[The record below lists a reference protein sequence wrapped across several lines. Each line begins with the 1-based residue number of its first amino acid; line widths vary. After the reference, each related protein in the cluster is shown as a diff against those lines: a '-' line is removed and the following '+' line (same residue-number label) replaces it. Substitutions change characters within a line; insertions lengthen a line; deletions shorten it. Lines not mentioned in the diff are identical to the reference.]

1 MMATMMN
8 LIGFCFTA
16 RLFDYFDTGIMER
29 LRHQLVDSQ
38 QSETRLGLSPLANS
52 LTVSSQV
59 IARRLDRNGKTRVLV
74 RWTPEEL

>member
-1 MMATMMN
+1 MN
-8 LIGFCFTA
+8 LIEFFTA

-59 IARRLDRNGKTRVLV
+59 SF
-74 RWTPEEL
+74 

>member
-1 MMATMMN
+1 MMLTMMN
-8 LIGFCFTA
+8 LIEFFTA

-59 IARRLDRNGKTRVLV
+59 SFHLFFFSFWKS
-74 RWTPEEL
+74 E